1 MHPDDVQWANNDGR
15 NSHGSNFNQK
25 KNYTKMYNNQP
36 MQQNS
41 RTNSRTGEVEV
52 LKSATAVV
60 DKKSGDVLPIYK
72 TYFEIGGSLYKVEVS
87 TRKSETKNGLPA
99 MWVKMTKK
107 KKQTMQSNQRF

>member
-1 MHPDDVQWANNDGR
+1 MSYGPNQNP
-15 NSHGSNFNQK
+15 NFNYQT
-25 KNYTKMYNNQP
+25 NSYNNN

-41 RTNSRTGEVEV
+41 RTNSRTGEIEV

>member
-1 MHPDDVQWANNDGR
+1 MHPDDIQWANNDGR
-15 NSHGSNFNQK
+15 NSHGSNSYYK
-25 KNYTKMYNNQP
+25 KNTNMSYNQP

-41 RTNSRTGEVEV
+41 RTNSRTGEIEV

-60 DKKSGDVLPIYK
+60 DKKSGDVLPIFK

-87 TRKSETKNGLPA
+87 NRKSETKNGLPA

-107 KKQTMQSNQRF
+107 KKQQAQSSQRF